1 VEKVFLIVSLD
12 SSYAAPMD
20 LLETVDF
27 CRMRVFLNFDL
38 SMHPTFNVWSSHASF
53 DALTCHADP
62 GPVPS
67 DEKSS
72 GRQVRR

>member
-1 VEKVFLIVSLD
+1 MFG
-12 SSYAAPMD
+12 A
-20 LLETVDF
+20 
-27 CRMRVFLNFDL
+27 
-38 SMHPTFNVWSSHASF
+38 SHASF

>member
-1 VEKVFLIVSLD
+1 MEKVFLIVSLD

-20 LLETVDF
+20 LLEAVDF
-27 CRMRVFLNFDL
+27 CRMRVFHNLISRCIRPLMFGA
-38 SMHPTFNVWSSHASF
+38 SHASF